1 MNPPATKKMKTDNE
15 PKKPIIFTSPGTQPD
30 VRLRVFD
37 QDFLVYSGLLKIN
50 SAFFR
55 KFLEP
60 SGGKVPGSSE
70 IYQYEWYTCID
81 ESDTNC
87 WSLSNDT
94 KVKWHILS
102 SNKC

>member
-1 MNPPATKKMKTDNE
+1 MNPPPMKKAKIE
-15 PKKPIIFTSPGTQPD
+15 KKPVIFTSPGTQPD

-37 QDFLVYSGLLKIN
+37 QDFLVSSDLLKIN

-81 ESDTNC
+81 ESDSNC

-94 KVKWHILS
+94 KVKWLILS
-102 SNKC
+102 FNKC